1 VFYRFQ
7 NERFMSRSIL
17 ISVAT
22 VLCMPIVFFCAPS
35 ADNLIKKASDIHQ
48 QILTLDS
55 HTDTPIIL
63 QREEFDIGI
72 RNEPAQG
79 RIQVDFPRMRE
90 GGLDAVFFAVFLRQG
105 ERSPEGFE
113 VAREKAEGIF
123 NLIYQTIEKY
133 SNLAELALKP
143 DDAYR
148 LREKKKF
155 AIYIGLENGYPIG
168 LDLTYIEK
176 YYSLGARYIT
186 LSHGLNN
193 DICDSSTDPSG
204 AEHNGLSSFG
214 REVIKEMNR
223 LGMMIDV
230 SHISDQAFYDVLEIT
245 RIPVV
250 ATHSNAKAIS
260 NHPRNMDDNMLM
272 ALKDNGGVIQ
282 LCVLSSYVKTPV
294 ANPERD
300 SAIKDLREKYNNFQ
314 ELSDKEME
322 RVNKERDKINEKY
335 PVKLATVADLV
346 DHVDHI
352 VELIGIDYLGIGTDF
367 DGGGGLEDCRDV
379 SEIGNITLE
388 LVRRG
393 YTQEEIEKIW
403 SGNFMRVF
411 RENQKASGL

>member
-1 VFYRFQ
+1 M
-7 NERFMSRSIL
+7 NRSIL
-17 ISVAT
+17 LSVAT
-22 VLCMPIVFFCAPS
+22 VLCLLILFFCAPS
-35 ADNLIKKASDIHQ
+35 ADNLVKKASDIHE

-72 RNEPAQG
+72 RNEPVQG
-79 RIQVDFPRMRE
+79 RVQVDFPRMRE

-105 ERSPEGFE
+105 ERTPEGFE
-113 VAREKAEGIF
+113 LAREKAENIF
-123 NLIYQTIEKY
+123 NLIHQTLEKY
-133 SNLAELALKP
+133 SNLAELALIP

-148 LREKKKF
+148 LRDKNKF

-168 LDLTYIEK
+168 LDLTYVEK
-176 YYSLGARYIT
+176 YYDLGARYIT

-193 DICDSSTDPSG
+193 DICDSSTDPAG
-204 AEHNGLSSFG
+204 AEHNGLSPFG
-214 REVIKEMNR
+214 MEVIKKMNR

-245 RIPVV
+245 STPVV

-260 NHPRNMDDNMLM
+260 NHPRNMDDNMLI
-272 ALKDNGGVIQ
+272 ALKNNGGVIQ
-282 LCVLSSYVKTPV
+282 LCVLSSYVKMPL

-300 SAIKDLREKYNNFQ
+300 SAIQDLREKYNNFQ
-314 ELSDKEME
+314 GLSDEE
-322 RVNKERDKINEKY
+322 EELVNKERGIINDKY
-335 PVKLATVADLV
+335 PGKLATVAELV

-352 VELIGIDYLGIGTDF
+352 VELIGIDHVGIGTDF
-367 DGGGGLEDCRDV
+367 DGGGGLEDCRDI

-393 YTQEEIEKIW
+393 YTKEEIEKIW
-403 SGNFMRVF
+403 SSNFMRVF
-411 RENQKASGL
+411 RENQKAGNNSPASYYN